1 MGPARGIP
9 VPTKEQQAC
18 VPTLRAPLDREGW
31 PRCRFL
37 HRSLLQPL
45 KAQEGTE
52 LERVQQSQGQKQE
65 SVFRLLV
72 PGCRPLEM

>member
-18 VPTLRAPLDREGW
+18 VPTLRAPLGLEGW

-45 KAQEGTE
+45 KAQRGTE
-52 LERVQQSQGQKQE
+52 LERVQQSQGQKKEVSLGSLCQGAA
-65 SVFRLLV
+65 
-72 PGCRPLEM
+72 P